1 MHVFGQHLHVACKEA
16 SIQVSDDEL
25 GSENCK
31 SDEKSNL
38 ETAQKIILEHNKNQ
52 VSRN

>member
-1 MHVFGQHLHVACKEA
+1 MRICMFLFQHSHVACKEA
-16 SIQVSDDEL
+16 AIQESDDEL

-38 ETAQKIILEHNKNQ
+38 KTAQKSILEHN
-52 VSRN
+52 